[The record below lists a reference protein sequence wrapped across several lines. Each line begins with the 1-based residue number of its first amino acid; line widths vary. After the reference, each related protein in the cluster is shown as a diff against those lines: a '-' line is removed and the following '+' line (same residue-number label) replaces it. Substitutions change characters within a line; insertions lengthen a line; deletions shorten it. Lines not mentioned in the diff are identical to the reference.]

1 MTRLGLVAC
10 VLAVA
15 ACSASGRG
23 SADLGVSAPR
33 ACASYPSGAVTL
45 IRSTGLTAQFTKSN
59 DAQCMSMTMGSCAAS
74 ILGPRPNPPA
84 IAAAGTISVTG
95 GAMPLMQSP
104 DGSGAYPIV
113 RVSSP
118 LWMTAGG
125 ESLSVSATGGEVP
138 AFATTLIAPGEM
150 TVTSPAWPA
159 GGPTTIARAADLTL
173 AWNGSGVG
181 VVDVGLVG
189 GSAATQAAEIHCRF
203 PLSAGQGVVPA
214 AMLANLPAG
223 SSGAL
228 LMFAMTPTTLT
239 EGAWSV
245 DVSLESAAVDGHG
258 APVSYSV
265 TYP

>member
-10 VLAVA
+10 VLTVA

-33 ACASYPSGAVTL
+33 ACPSYPSGAVTL
-45 IRSTGLTAQFTKSN
+45 IRSTGMTAQFTKSS
-59 DAQCMSMTMGSCAAS
+59 DAQCTSMTMGSCAAS
-74 ILGPRPNPPA
+74 ILGPRPNAPA
-84 IAAAGTISVTG
+84 IASAGTLSVTG

-118 LWMTAGG
+118 LWAGG
-125 ESLSVSATGGEVP
+125 ESLSVSASGGEVP
-138 AFATTLIAPGEM
+138 PFATTLIAPGEM

-159 GGPTTIARAADLTL
+159 GGPTTIARADDLAL

-189 GSAATQAAEIHCRF
+189 GSTATQAAEIHCRF

-228 LMFAMTPTTLT
+228 LIFAMTPTTLT

-245 DVSLESAAVDGHG
+245 DVSLESAAVDSHG
-258 APVSYSV
+258 ASVSYSV